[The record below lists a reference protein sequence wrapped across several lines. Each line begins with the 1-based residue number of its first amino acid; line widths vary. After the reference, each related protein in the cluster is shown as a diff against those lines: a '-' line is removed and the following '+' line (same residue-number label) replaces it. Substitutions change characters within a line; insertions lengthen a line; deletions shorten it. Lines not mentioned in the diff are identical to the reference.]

1 MLLLL
6 KNNLNFFK
14 GNIFECFFKEYEYK
28 TLSVEEYLSEI
39 RSYLDYIINNLKK
52 YNLWKIQLTI
62 TASNNSIC
70 CSNCVKLWGNRKTS
84 WKNNKNYI
92 FYK

>member
-14 GNIFECFFKEYEYK
+14 GNIFECFFKEYKNK

-39 RSYLDYIINNLKK
+39 RSYLEYIINNLKK
-52 YNLWKIQLTI
+52 YDL
-62 TASNNSIC
+62 
-70 CSNCVKLWGNRKTS
+70 
-84 WKNNKNYI
+84 
-92 FYK
+92 

>member
-14 GNIFECFFKEYEYK
+14 GNIFECLFKEYKNK

-39 RSYLDYIINNLKK
+39 RSYLEYIINNFKK
-52 YNLWKIQLTI
+52 YDL
-62 TASNNSIC
+62 
-70 CSNCVKLWGNRKTS
+70 
-84 WKNNKNYI
+84 
-92 FYK
+92 

>member
-39 RSYLDYIINNLKK
+39 RSYLEYIINNFKK
-52 YNLWKIQLTI
+52 YDLWKIQLTI
-62 TASNNSIC
+62 AVSNNSIC